1 MRKPVLEEGPK
12 RNGGTVPSTEAVNM
26 VTEDAVVGLS
36 WSRR

>member
-1 MRKPVLEEGPK
+1 MRKPVMEEGPK

-26 VTEDAVVGLS
+26 VREGTVVGLS